1 MPDGSY
7 LSDLDGLAVR
17 IIEADLT
24 MHGADGTRLGDRYR
38 LITTLLAHRQ
48 FPAEPQTAPRP

>member
-1 MPDGSY
+1 MLLARSKSTPNPPVLQHLPDGSY

-24 MHGADGTRLGDRYR
+24 MSGSNAAAS
-38 LITTLLAHRQ
+38 TTA
-48 FPAEPQTAPRP
+48 TG